1 MQAQKDGTSSIDSL
15 VRANL
20 FAQLADQ
27 LSLTAIPLIA
37 VLYLEL
43 GAGSVGLLNAFQTLP
58 YFILSIPLGVLVD
71 RVSKKRVM
79 LATES
84 IRISALLGILIL
96 VYSNAVTLWSLAL
109 LGFLAAFGS
118 VGFSAALPAYVPML
132 VEKSQLSLYNGRL
145 ELVRSLSL
153 ALGPALAGALA
164 AWYGASNAFVLSI
177 ILTLLT
183 MLFVSNVARSGI
195 VTAPDTKTSPLHDI
209 RNGASFIAGNSQLSA
224 IMLVAFIWNC
234 GWFSMQAAFMPLAI
248 KTWGLSTEVVGYA
261 LGCMGLGLMV
271 GSFFSQRIIRIL
283 GFGPSL
289 AFGPVLSFLA
299 SLLILSN
306 VQVRTAYL
314 PAAAFFLFG
323 FGPVIWVITSTTLR
337 QTVTPS
343 HMLGCVSAMYM
354 TTNFGARPFGAL
366 IGAFVGTYYGEVVCL
381 VVAAAMFGLQMLLV
395 FATGLARRG
404 NKTVKCSGLQSSA
417 PRPAINVDS
426 GPN

>member
-1 MQAQKDGTSSIDSL
+1 MKTQTEGKGSIDSL
-15 VRANL
+15 VRAN
-20 FAQLADQ
+20 FSAQLADQ

-84 IRISALLGILIL
+84 IRIAALLGILAL
-96 VYSNAVTLWSLAL
+96 VYTDTVTLWGLAL

-118 VGFSAALPAYVPML
+118 VGFSAALPAYVPTL
-132 VEKSQLSLYNGRL
+132 VEKSQLSFYNGRL
-145 ELVRSLSL
+145 ELVRSLSV
-153 ALGPALAGALA
+153 AMGPALAGALA
-164 AWYGASNAFVLSI
+164 AWFGASNAFVLSI

-183 MLFVSNVARSGI
+183 MLFVSNVARSGK
-195 VTAPDTKTSPLHDI
+195 VTAPDTKKSPLRDI
-209 RNGASFIAGNSQLSA
+209 RDGAAFIAGNRQLST

-261 LGCMGLGLMV
+261 LGCMGIGLMV
-271 GSFFSQRIIRIL
+271 GSFFSQRIIRAL
-283 GFGPSL
+283 GFGASL
-289 AFGPVLSFLA
+289 AFGPVISFLA

-306 VQVRTAYL
+306 VQFQTAYL
-314 PAAAFFLFG
+314 PAVGFFLFG
-323 FGPVIWVITSTTLR
+323 FGPVIWIITSNTLR
-337 QTVTPS
+337 QTITPS

-354 TTNFGARPFGAL
+354 TTNWGARPFGAL
-366 IGAFVGTYYGEVVCL
+366 IGAAVGAYYGEVVCL
-381 VVAAAMFGLQMLLV
+381 VAAAALYGLQMLLV
-395 FATGLARRG
+395 FATGLARSG
-404 NKTVKCSGLQSSA
+404 SEPVKA
-417 PRPAINVDS
+417 T
-426 GPN
+426 

>member
-1 MQAQKDGTSSIDSL
+1 MQTQTQSTRSINSL
-15 VRANL
+15 VKANF

-43 GAGSVGLLNAFQTLP
+43 GAGSVGLLNTFQTLP

-84 IRISALLGILIL
+84 IRIAALLGIMAL
-96 VYSNAVTLWSLAL
+96 VYADAVTLWGLAL

-132 VEKSQLSLYNGRL
+132 VEKGQLSLYNGRL

-164 AWYGASNAFVLSI
+164 AWFGASNAFVLSI
-177 ILTLLT
+177 ILTVLT
-183 MLFVSNVARSGI
+183 MLFVSNVAISGK
-195 VTAPDTKTSPLHDI
+195 VDAPDAKKSPLRDV
-209 RNGASFIAGNSQLSA
+209 RNGAAFIAGNSQLST
-224 IMLVAFIWNC
+224 IMLVAFFWNC
-234 GWFSMQAAFMPLAI
+234 GWFTMQAAFMPLAL

-271 GSFFSQRIIRIL
+271 GSYFSQRIIRTL

-289 AFGPVLSFLA
+289 AFGPVLSFVA
-299 SLLILSN
+299 SMLIVAN
-306 VQVRTAYL
+306 IHVQTAYL
-314 PAAAFFLFG
+314 PAAGFFLFG

-337 QTVTPS
+337 QTITPS
-343 HMLGCVSAMYM
+343 HMMGCVSAMSM
-354 TTNFGARPFGAL
+354 TANMGARPLGAL
-366 IGAFVGTYYGEVVCL
+366 IGAAIGTYYGEVTCL
-381 VVAAAMFGLQMLLV
+381 IAAAVLYSVQMLLV
-395 FATGLARRG
+395 FTTGLARSA
-404 NKTVKCSGLQSSA
+404 NTTVK
-417 PRPAINVDS
+417 VT
-426 GPN
+426 